1 MSCPPTTGGGGRW
14 NRAGTPA
21 RVGGGEVVT
30 LSDKERI
37 YIRTQLN
44 KKKRLDA
51 EAAREQAREERR
63 ARLAAGA
70 RYVCFFG
77 DGNHVGAQYVSRQ
90 SGLPIWDRDRAAVH
104 ADRDCQTIKQM
115 SGSDVRE
122 ATDEEILNLT
132 PCQYRGCRIAR
143 GEIEVDDLPERL
155 GEPQGDSVR
164 TVSGGQFESNRRKF

>member
-1 MSCPPTTGGGGRW
+1 M
-14 NRAGTPA
+14 
-21 RVGGGEVVT
+21 T

-104 ADRDCQTIKQM
+104 ADRDCQAIKQM

-143 GEIEVDDLPERL
+143 GEIEVDDLPGRL
-155 GEPQGDSVR
+155 GEPQGDSAS